1 MKSIL
6 VCALLFSS
14 YSSAQLI
21 EEEAYMNYI
30 DSLVTNDLAE
40 VHDYKSSSDNY
51 THLRGFYYDHE
62 LIAVETEQVGELA
75 NLTRCRYYLKNG
87 LLFSSCMHDC
97 RTNEYEILDLAL
109 YSEAN
114 RDSLGRVDYS
124 KLPTNCMTLKLFC
137 ASGKMTREVE
147 GIDVFDQPASI
158 SEKQRKDFE
167 TCDQLLS
174 ELERYSKI

>member
-1 MKSIL
+1 MKSII
-6 VCALLFSS
+6 VCALLLGS
-14 YSSAQLI
+14 YSFSQPV
-21 EEEAYMNYI
+21 EELFYTHYI

-40 VHDYKSSSDNY
+40 VREYQSSSDQY

-62 LIAVETEQVGELA
+62 LIALETEQVGELA

-87 LLFSSCMHDC
+87 LLFSTSTHDC

-124 KLPTNCMTLKLFC
+124 KLPNELHDPQ
-137 ASGKMTREVE
+137 A
-147 GIDVFDQPASI
+147 
-158 SEKQRKDFE
+158 
-167 TCDQLLS
+167 LLCIGENDS
-174 ELERYSKI
+174 